1 MNVYLF
7 SCRPLKIA
15 PGIIAEATGLFSIYT
30 AYHPETLICFDA
42 LFITTENTEGPNLL
56 HTQCIYIEET
66 PKILDPEWDYDILE
80 RFDEMIANN
89 NFLDVVLPKDTE
101 KDVKENA
108 IALAM
113 QLVTH

>member
-7 SCRPLKIA
+7 SGRPLKVA
-15 PGIIAEATGLFSIYT
+15 PGMNIKKIGLLSIYT
-30 AYHPETLICFDA
+30 VYHPETFICFDA
-42 LFITTENTEGPNLL
+42 LFITTENTGDPNLL

-66 PKILDPEWDYDILE
+66 PKILDPEWDHDILE
-80 RFDEMIANN
+80 RFDEMITNN
-89 NFLDVVLPKDTE
+89 NFLDVVLPEDIE